1 MPDYDALKNKI
12 SEILEPFLKEGMTL
26 TEDSE
31 LVAEL
36 GLTSLQVMEL
46 VEHIEDEFDISFP
59 LNLLPDIR
67 TVRDLAQRLEEIT
80 NS

>member
-1 MPDYDALKNKI
+1 MPDYNARVKKI
-12 SEILEPFLKEGMTL
+12 SEILAPFLKAGMTL
-26 TEDSE
+26 NEDSE

-59 LNLLPDIR
+59 LNVLPDIR
-67 TVRDLAQRLEEIT
+67 TVRDLALQLEKIT
-80 NS
+80 NP

>member
-1 MPDYDALKNKI
+1 MPDYSTLIDKI
-12 SEILEPFLKEGMTL
+12 SEILAPFIKAGMTL

-80 NS
+80 NP

>member
-1 MPDYDALKNKI
+1 MPDYNALIDKI
-12 SEILEPFLKEGMTL
+12 SEILAPFLKEGMTL

-59 LNLLPDIR
+59 LNILPDIR
-67 TVRDLAQRLEEIT
+67 TVRDLALRLEEIT
-80 NS
+80 NP

>member
-1 MPDYDALKNKI
+1 MPDYNALLNQI
-12 SEILEPFLKEGMTL
+12 SEILAPFVKAGMTL

-59 LNLLPDIR
+59 LNILPDIR
-67 TVRDLAQRLEEIT
+67 TVRDLALRLEKIT
-80 NS
+80 NP

>member
-1 MPDYDALKNKI
+1 
-12 SEILEPFLKEGMTL
+12 MTL
-26 TEDSE
+26 NEDSE

-59 LNLLPDIR
+59 LNVLPDIR
-67 TVRDLAQRLEEIT
+67 TVRDLALQLEKIT
-80 NS
+80 NPICLPADII

>member
-1 MPDYDALKNKI
+1 MPDYNALTNKI
-12 SEILEPFLKEGMTL
+12 SEIIAPFLKEGMIL

>member
-1 MPDYDALKNKI
+1 MADYNALIIKI
-12 SEILEPFLKEGMTL
+12 SEILAPFLKEGMTL

-46 VEHIEDEFDISFP
+46 VEHIEDELDISFP
-59 LNLLPDIR
+59 LNILPDIR
-67 TVRDLAQRLEEIT
+67 TVRDLALRLEEIT
-80 NS
+80 GS